1 MIVRYELFSEREL
14 LSRLQRTRLRGFD
27 RAPVYEKAHLE
38 IAEQIEPR
46 TLVPAQ
52 RFVLK
57 EGVETIIGLHQF
69 FEHEG
74 IDIFALRGGIFFW
87 NQEDGEEEGP
97 IPLIPPVVEE
107 SIEPGMGRVLLINDG
122 LHRVYT
128 AMKLG
133 RRINVVRVR
142 NVPPDYPYYAYALP
156 EGWAGVTELGELR
169 DGFQK
174 KEYRDPLNYKALFRD
189 FNEVFPGVQKQRKQT
204 NPGHLRAEGT
214 S

>member
-1 MIVRYELFSEREL
+1 MISRYELFSEEEL
-14 LSRLQRTRLRGFD
+14 LSRLGRTRLRGFD
-27 RAPVYEKAHLE
+27 RAPVYENAQLDILE
-38 IAEQIEPR
+38 RADPH

-57 EGVETIIGLHQF
+57 EGVDTIVKLSEF
-69 FEHEG
+69 FAGEG

-87 NQEDGEEEGP
+87 NQESGEEEGP

-107 SIEPGMGRVLLINDG
+107 SEEPGTGQVLLINDG

-142 NVPPDYPYYAYALP
+142 NVPSEYPYYAYALP
-156 EGWAGVTELGELR
+156 EGWAGVTELAELQ

-174 KEYRDPLNYKALFRD
+174 KEYRHPQNYKALFRD
-189 FNEVFPGVQKQRKQT
+189 FNEIFPGVQKQRKQT
-204 NPGHLRAEGT
+204 NPGHLRAGGA
-214 S
+214 